1 MTASI
6 VVTKKRA
13 VVAARVGSNQSIFCG
28 SSHGQVGEELGA
40 EDFAHILIHYA
51 GEIDS
56 TLQ

>member
-13 VVAARVGSNQSIFCG
+13 VVAASVGSNQSIFCG
-28 SSHGQVGEELGA
+28 SPHGQVRGGLGA

-51 GEIDS
+51 
-56 TLQ
+56 